1 MIFQQIMTWTF
12 SVKFTCQLFHFY
24 FLFLLIKINLS
35 YSGFFFYLK
44 MELTFCRNPHFTFE
58 LILAEIQLGLIFG
71 CSPSHAES
79 LSRWTS
85 KHVGPSIKVPLPWI
99 WIYGRGWIFFY
110 NTVLLEYILL
120 IIFSGQRSSDIQ

>member
-24 FLFLLIKINLS
+24 FFVSFNQNQFILLRV
-35 YSGFFFYLK
+35 FFFYLK

-110 NTVLLEYILL
+110 NTVLLEYILF
-120 IIFSGQRSSDIQ
+120 IIFSGQRSSDV